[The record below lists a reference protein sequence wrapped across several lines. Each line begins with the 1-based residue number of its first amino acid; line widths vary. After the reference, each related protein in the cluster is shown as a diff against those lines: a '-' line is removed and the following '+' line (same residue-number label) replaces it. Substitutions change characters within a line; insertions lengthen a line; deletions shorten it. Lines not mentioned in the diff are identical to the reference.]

1 MDLSDIKCSYQQDD
15 EYYLTPVS
23 IRWKNRIT
31 NYVTQIFLRFI
42 LDQSLL

>member
-23 IRWKNRIT
+23 N
-31 NYVTQIFLRFI
+31 NFGLFI
-42 LDQSLL
+42 ESLNIKILML